1 MVIKIYCISKRILF
15 IFIYLISFKIN
26 YNKSLFMLFSVSRR
40 EIVFCVT
47 GITIGTMIGYY
58 IGANWRFN
66 SYHTH
71 HIKAIACHH
80 YYGIEV
86 CYAQYNFIISEY
98 RNFMII
104 ILLSGCINDRRC

>member
-1 MVIKIYCISKRILF
+1 
-15 IFIYLISFKIN
+15 
-26 YNKSLFMLFSVSRR
+26 MLFSVSRR

-58 IGANWRFN
+58 IGANWRFH